1 MIGAA
6 AALLVAAA
14 AAFPQGAPPPDA
26 ARPTSPDAARPAS
39 PEAAKAQEIW
49 FDDATESS
57 GLGAFVQVNG
67 DPAKNHI
74 TGTNGGGLALFD
86 GDGDG
91 DLDVFF
97 VSGSRLGGMPKGE
110 AASNRLFRNL
120 GGGRFEDATEAAGL
134 DSHGAFGQGCAVAD
148 VDGDGRLDLFVAN
161 IGRNCLYLQTTA
173 GRFTE
178 CAEAWGVAGGGW
190 NNGAAFF
197 DYDRDGDL
205 DLYVSR
211 YITLEPG
218 AIEHGPTHLPMSEW
232 KGQKVF
238 KGPHELTPAPDSLYR
253 NDGRGKFTEVTQEAG
268 MAGAVPSFGFEP
280 ITLDFDDDGDVDLFV
295 ANDSMANFLWRNDGD
310 GKFTDVALM
319 AGVAYNPNGRPQ
331 SNMGVAAEDF
341 DDDGRTDLFI
351 TTFSDDAKTLFK
363 NGGKESFTDV
373 SLRSGLGGAEVFR
386 ALSWGTSLFD
396 VDNDGDLD
404 LFVANGHTYPQAD
417 LVGGGYA
424 YGQKNF
430 LFVQASPGR
439 FKNVSE
445 AAGPAFQVKLPSRGS
460 AVGDVDDD
468 GDLDIVVNHLDA
480 KPTLLRNDSA
490 KHGHWVSVLVRGQG
504 MNRSAIGA
512 RVTLVAADRR
522 RFREIRSSGSFLSH
536 EDLRAHFGL
545 GDATK
550 ADRIEVR
557 WPDGSVEVVEAP
569 PVDRTIVVEQG
580 KGRVEK

>member
-1 MIGAA
+1 MIGAV

-14 AAFPQGAPPPDA
+14 AAAPQGTP
-26 ARPTSPDAARPAS
+26 SPDAALPPA
-39 PEAAKAQEIW
+39 AAAARAPEIW
-49 FDDATESS
+49 FTDATESS
-57 GLGAFVQVNG
+57 GFGAFVQKSG
-67 DPAKNHI
+67 DAAKSHI

-97 VSGSRLGGMPKGE
+97 VSGSQLGGMPKGKT
-110 AASNRLFRNL
+110 ASNRYFRNL
-120 GGGRFEDATEAAGL
+120 GGGCFEDATEAAGL

-148 VDGDGRLDLFVAN
+148 VDGDGRLDLFVTN
-161 IGRNCLYLQTTA
+161 IGRNHLYLNSA
-173 GRFTE
+173 EGRFTE

-190 NNGAAFF
+190 NSGAAFF
-197 DYDRDGDL
+197 DCDGDGDL

-218 AIEHGPTHLPMSEW
+218 AIEHGLTSLPMSEW

-238 KGPHELTPAPDSLYR
+238 KGPHEFTPAADSLYR

-268 MAGAVPSFGFEP
+268 MAGAAPSFGFEP

-295 ANDSMANFLWRNDGD
+295 ANDSMANFLWRNDGG

-341 DDDGRTDLFI
+341 DDDGRVDLFI
-351 TTFSDDAKTLFK
+351 TTFSDDAKALFR
-363 NGGKESFTDV
+363 NAGKESFTEV
-373 SLRSGLGGAEVFR
+373 SLRAGLGGADVYR

-396 VDNDGDLD
+396 VDNDGDFD

-417 LVGGGYA
+417 LVGDGYS
-424 YGQKNF
+424 YGQKDF
-430 LFVQASPGR
+430 LFVQVSPGR

-445 AAGPAFQVKLPSRGS
+445 AAGPALQVKLPSRGS
-460 AVGDVDDD
+460 AAGDLDDD
-468 GDLDIVVNHLDA
+468 GDLDVVVNHLDA

-490 KHGHWVSVLVRGQG
+490 KRGHWVSVLVRGQG

-512 RVTLVAADRR
+512 RVTLVAGERR
-522 RFREIRSSGSFLSH
+522 RFREIRSSSSFLSH

-545 GDATK
+545 GEATK

-557 WPDGSVEVVEAP
+557 WPDGSVEAVEAP

>member
-1 MIGAA
+1 MSPLNALLSM
-6 AALLVAAA
+6 LLVAGDQDGPRFADVTEKSGV
-14 AAFPQGAPPPDA
+14 AFTCKGGSGRLLILD
-26 ARPTSPDAARPAS
+26 TMG
-39 PEAAKAQEIW
+39 
-49 FDDATESS
+49 S
-57 GLGAFVQVNG
+57 GLAVA
-67 DPAKNHI
+67 D
-74 TGTNGGGLALFD
+74 FD
-86 GDGDG
+86 GDGDDDLYLLTGSQLDPYEKGQRAPSNRLYRNDGKLHFTDVTAESGTGLDGWSFGATAGDYDGDG
-91 DLDVFF
+91 DLDLF
-97 VSGSRLGGMPKGE
+97 VTRFGADVLLRNDGSLHFTDVT
-110 AASNRLFRNL
+110 A
-120 GGGRFEDATEAAGL
+120 AAGVG
-134 DSHGAFGQGCAVAD
+134 DPRWGSGA
-148 VDGDGRLDLFVAN
+148 
-161 IGRNCLYLQTTA
+161 T
-173 GRFTE
+173 
-178 CAEAWGVAGGGW
+178 
-190 NNGAAFF
+190 FF

-430 LFVQASPGR
+430 LFVQATPGR

-490 KHGHWVSVLVRGQG
+490 KRGHWVSVRVRGQG

-512 RVTLVAADRR
+512 RVTLVAAERR

-557 WPDGSVEVVEAP
+557 WPDGSVEAVEAP